1 MNDTTQ
7 NNPGPE
13 FAATNRR
20 IVIGRS
26 GYSHRWT
33 FVYTPS
39 ELAKSWD
46 GADART
52 THCIGS
58 RFGHYSYV
66 EIKVTGRGD
75 RYDVPGIDEAARK
88 IRVTLNLGTIEE
100 ETVDGWL
107 VGGGD
112 SVSVT

>member
-1 MNDTTQ
+1 MTDTTQ

-20 IVIGRS
+20 IVIGGS
-26 GYSHRWT
+26 GYSHRWS

-75 RYDVPGIDEAARK
+75 RYDVPGTID
-88 IRVTLNLGTIEE
+88 E

-112 SVSVT
+112 SVSVA